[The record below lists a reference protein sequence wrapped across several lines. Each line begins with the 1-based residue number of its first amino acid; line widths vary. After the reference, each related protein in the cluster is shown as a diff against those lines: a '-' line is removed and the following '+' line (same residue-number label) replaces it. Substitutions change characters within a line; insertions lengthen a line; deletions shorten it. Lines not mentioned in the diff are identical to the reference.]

1 MRALAFGL
9 LTLVLLFSG
18 FARAQDAPDVQAII
32 SRQLDAF
39 ARDDAK
45 AAFALAAPSIQ
56 ERFGDAAAFM
66 AMVKSSYPPV
76 YRRRSVEF
84 GKQSN
89 DGGEIAQG
97 VIFVDED
104 NVVWNGVY
112 KLGRQTDGDW
122 KITGCV
128 LVKSTQSSL

>member
-1 MRALAFGL
+1 MRALAVGL
-9 LTLVLLFSG
+9 LAFVLMWGGL
-18 FARAQDAPDVQAII
+18 ARAQDAPDVQAII

-39 ARDDAK
+39 AHDDAK

-56 ERFGDAAAFM
+56 DKFGDADAFM
-66 AMVKSSYPPV
+66 AMVKTTYPPV

-89 DGGEIAQG
+89 DGEEIDQG
-97 VIFVDED
+97 VVFIDED
-104 NVVWNGVY
+104 NVVWTGIY
-112 KLGRQTDGDW
+112 KLGRQIGGDW

-128 LVKSTQSSL
+128 LVRSTQSSL